1 MGPPWGVAKRLRVRS
16 KNSSAGTF
24 HMAKEWSKE
33 DFWKPPED
41 GIQLSKL
48 EYKKYHNVWRN
59 WFNIFSIGKGSRV
72 IEPTGKIILACKNG
86 PIKKSSGPREEASRR
101 RRTSIISHHS
111 CPVKFH
117 IRPMKNDTIVITQE
131 KEHDHPV
138 LLVEMKNPPLNVKQ
152 QVAEVA
158 KVPLRPSQVKDIL
171 QRDNPDSEFMY
182 LKTQSYSNMLYSARG
197 NTSLVNEYKK
207 LNSFEEDYAEA

>member
-1 MGPPWGVAKRLRVRS
+1 
-16 KNSSAGTF
+16 
-24 HMAKEWSKE
+24 
-33 DFWKPPED
+33 
-41 GIQLSKL
+41 
-48 EYKKYHNVWRN
+48 
-59 WFNIFSIGKGSRV
+59 
-72 IEPTGKIILACKNG
+72 
-86 PIKKSSGPREEASRR
+86 
-101 RRTSIISHHS
+101 
-111 CPVKFH
+111 
-117 IRPMKNDTIVITQE
+117 MKNDTIVITQE